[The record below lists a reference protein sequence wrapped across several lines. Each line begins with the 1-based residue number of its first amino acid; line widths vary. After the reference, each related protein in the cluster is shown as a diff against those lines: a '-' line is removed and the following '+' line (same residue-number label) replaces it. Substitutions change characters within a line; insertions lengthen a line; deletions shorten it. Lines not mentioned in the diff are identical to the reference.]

1 MPAASRGAAQGCFT
15 ALTLVG
21 GLAPLAV
28 GAAVDRSN
36 GGLELVPAVAFAVA
50 AAYVA
55 SSLLFLV
62 AAGLLDDDGA
72 GKES

>member
-1 MPAASRGAAQGCFT
+1 MAAFLAFFRG
-15 ALTLVG
+15 G
-21 GLAPLAV
+21 GGRGTCIATDVDGSPSDVDDEAGYPTYS
-28 GAAVDRSN
+28 GAD
-36 GGLELVPAVAFAVA
+36 FA